1 MHQVSIS
8 EIGTFQEGPA
18 LTWRDT
24 RKKPFAFSSVSLHLR
39 ALYKT
44 FFSCFALDKNLIA
57 NINTLTEI
65 AERAMAMSLPV
76 RISRQPTQIELS
88 HIKSIAVSCKRF
100 DNAMSEAAETW
111 TDGQSYIIAGV
122 LHTMTLYLR
131 TEWPLQYLGNFE
143 DGKEDFVILAMLL
156 ISLPI
161 QNNFW

>member
-1 MHQVSIS
+1 
-8 EIGTFQEGPA
+8 
-18 LTWRDT
+18 
-24 RKKPFAFSSVSLHLR
+24 
-39 ALYKT
+39 
-44 FFSCFALDKNLIA
+44 
-57 NINTLTEI
+57 
-65 AERAMAMSLPV
+65 
-76 RISRQPTQIELS
+76 
-88 HIKSIAVSCKRF
+88 
-100 DNAMSEAAETW
+100 MSEAAETW